1 MIKKIFKTQDGSPS
15 FIIDELDE
23 TYHSRYGAL
32 TEASYIYIEKGL
44 SSWVKNNNKKEVSIF
59 EMGLG
64 TGLNAYL
71 AFCFC
76 NKNKIKLNYYT
87 VEKFPL
93 SIKEINLLEMEKFL
107 PHPEFHKLFKWLHSS
122 DWNTNNFH
130 EDFFFKKSNLDF
142 FDLTIN
148 NKYDIIFYDAF
159 GYNAQPE
166 MWGKKALEIC
176 FRALKPCGYW
186 ISYCSK
192 GSVRRFLEKLGF
204 AIDRL
209 QGPPGKRE
217 ILRAIKPV

>member
-1 MIKKIFKTQDGSPS
+1 MRKKIFKTQDGSPS
-15 FIIDELDE
+15 FIIDELGE

-44 SSWVKNNNKKEVSIF
+44 SSWIKKNNKKEVSIF

-93 SIKEINLLEMEKFL
+93 SIKEIKLLGMEKYL
-107 PHPEFHKLFKWLHSS
+107 PYPKFHKYFKWLHSS
-122 DWNTNNFH
+122 DWNIYNFR
-130 EDFFFKKSNLDF
+130 EDFFFKKSNSDF
-142 FDLTIN
+142 FDSTIN

-159 GYNAQPE
+159 GYNSQPE
-166 MWGKKALEIC
+166 MWGGKALETCNRI
-176 FRALKPCGYW
+176 LKPSGYW

-192 GSVRRFLEKLGF
+192 GSVRRYLKKLGF
-204 AIDRL
+204 EIDRL
-209 QGPPGKRE
+209 EGPPGKLE
-217 ILRAIKPV
+217 ILRAIKPD